1 MNTELTYNNHFVWGY
16 NQIPWSKRVRLYD
29 RFFATYGK
37 AEYTRPWTLRDAC
50 IDAARKICKQAKSVG
65 KKPMV
70 FYSGGLDSEVV
81 IAAFLQSG
89 EDFTVAHLKY
99 TPELNYHDS
108 EWVYRFCRLNNLD
121 LKEYEIDPIEYFLR
135 PEVFDQAVKDNIKH
149 FEMVLVNHLMDL
161 TKDEYFPVLGNGEP
175 YLFKINNDN
184 NSPWLFRELEYMMPW
199 YFHAFNNDIHSCP
212 GFFQYTPEVMLSFLL
227 DPTMVKLANNM
238 LPGKITSRTSKFGIY
253 TNAFPEYEFQ
263 PRRKYT
269 GYEYIPRNTLNTLN
283 QKICS
288 YTFYDKH
295 SYEEIEY
302 NKLVKLMRYGNP
314 ST

>member
-1 MNTELTYNNHFVWGY
+1 MNIELTYNNHFVWGY
-16 NQIPWSKRVRLYD
+16 NQTPWARRERLYD

-37 AEYTRPWTLRDAC
+37 TSLEDHLSLRDAC
-50 IDAARKICKQAKSVG
+50 IDAAKKICIQAKAAG

-89 EDFTVAHLKY
+89 EDFSVAHLKY
-99 TPELNYHDS
+99 LPELNYHDS
-108 EWVYRFCRLNNLD
+108 EWVYRFCRLHNLD
-121 LKEYEIDPIEYFLR
+121 VKEYTVDPEQYFIR
-135 PEVFDQAVKDNIKH
+135 PEVFEQAIKDNIKH

-161 TKDEYFPVLGNGEP
+161 TKDEYYPILGNGEP
-175 YLFKINNDN
+175 YLFKVDN
-184 NSPWLFRELEYMMPW
+184 SQNSKWVFRELEYMMSW
-199 YFHAFNNDIHSCP
+199 YFHASNNNIHSCP

-227 DPTMVKLANNM
+227 DPVMIRLANNRI
-238 LPGKITSRTSKFGIY
+238 PGKITSRTSKFSIY
-253 TNAFPEYEFQ
+253 NNAFPEYEFQ

-269 GYEYIPRNTLNTLN
+269 GYEYIPRNILNTLN

-288 YTFYDKH
+288 HTFYDKH

-302 NKLVKLMRYGNP
+302 NALVRMMQYGN
-314 ST
+314 